1 MARGS
6 AVGEYSQRSVMSR
19 ILVIEDSS
27 EVQERIIASLTFE
40 AFDVVDAKTEGPAS
54 EWRASPGPV

>member
-1 MARGS
+1 
-6 AVGEYSQRSVMSR
+6 MSR

-27 EVQERIIASLTFE
+27 EVQERIVASLTFE